1 MRNGNISEQLKMQE
15 KQIADEKRKMNT
27 DVQIGT
33 DTEKIGNKLTNFQNA
48 KSENDLSN
56 LIEDKQENKQSF
68 NLPDLGLSSALG
80 IFTLEPGPDTAT
92 TYYSQEE
99 KEKTQA
105 GILAVV
111 RLDPNLFPAPM
122 SVISAHGFP
131 AVWKAEAR
139 RITDG
144 ARINSTVVGIWSRA
158 KKINTCSWFYSNF
171 VDLLKKIQ

>member
-80 IFTLEPGPDTAT
+80 IFTLEPGPDRNN
-92 TYYSQEE
+92 
-99 KEKTQA
+99 
-105 GILAVV
+105 L
-111 RLDPNLFPAPM
+111 LFPRRKRRNP
-122 SVISAHGFP
+122 SGDSGSREVGSEFISRTHVGYFRSWLP
-131 AVWKAEAR
+131 CRLEGGSPQNNR
-139 RITDG
+139 RCE
-144 ARINSTVVGIWSRA
+144 N
-158 KKINTCSWFYSNF
+158 KFYRCG
-171 VDLLKKIQ
+171 DME